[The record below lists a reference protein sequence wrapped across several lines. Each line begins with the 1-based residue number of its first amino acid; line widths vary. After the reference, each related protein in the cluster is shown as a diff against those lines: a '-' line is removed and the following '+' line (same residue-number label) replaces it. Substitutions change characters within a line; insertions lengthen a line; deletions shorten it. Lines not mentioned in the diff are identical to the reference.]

1 MKIREVMT
9 NPVIQIRPEE
19 PVSVAAR
26 TLARYNIG
34 SLPVCGSDGR
44 VCGLVTDRD
53 IVTRCLAAG
62 RSPAS
67 TTVADVMTGRVIS
80 AAPDMD
86 TGAAAHLMGRE
97 QVRRLPPREGID
109 RVHHARNLQV
119 LRRRLIGVLSLPR
132 EEEVGVLQGECQ
144 DFHLVPLCHKLPR
157 QPLVVSR
164 NTATAVGP

>member
-9 NPVIQIRPEE
+9 NPVIRIRPEE
-19 PVSVAAR
+19 PVAVAAR

-34 SLPVCGSDGR
+34 SLPVCGRDGR
-44 VCGLVTDRD
+44 LCGLVTDRD

-86 TGAAAHLMGRE
+86 TGAAASLMGRE
-97 QVRRLPPREGID
+97 QVRRLPVVENGKLCGMVSLGDLALNDETSID
-109 RVHHARNLQV
+109 AADALTDISGS
-119 LRRRLIGVLSLPR
+119 LSRR
-132 EEEVGVLQGECQ
+132 
-144 DFHLVPLCHKLPR
+144 D
-157 QPLVVSR
+157 
-164 NTATAVGP
+164 